1 MTRTAI
7 SPRFAIRIF
16 VSTPDTL
23 ARMGEVDG
31 TGRGRFAEVRRV
43 AETGSTNRDLLEAA
57 ADGAPDRTVLV
68 AAHQTAGRGRRDRT
82 WSAPPGASLLVS
94 VLLRPTL
101 SPERLFLLT
110 MACGL
115 AAVEA
120 ADQVAGVRLGLKWP
134 NDLVAVAAPG
144 LDPAAVDRKAGGILA
159 ESLVVDDRVEAVVVG
174 MGLNV
179 DWPFPLA
186 EDLAAIA
193 TSLDRLAGAP
203 VDLEAVLA
211 SWLDRYGALLDDL
224 EDGDGSGVLERAR
237 SVSATVGRT
246 VEVVLA
252 DRTFRGRASA
262 IADSGH
268 LLVDHDG
275 VTEDVAVGDVVH
287 ARLAD

>member
-1 MTRTAI
+1 
-7 SPRFAIRIF
+7 
-16 VSTPDTL
+16 
-23 ARMGEVDG
+23 MGEVDG

-179 DWPFPLA
+179 DWPFPLP